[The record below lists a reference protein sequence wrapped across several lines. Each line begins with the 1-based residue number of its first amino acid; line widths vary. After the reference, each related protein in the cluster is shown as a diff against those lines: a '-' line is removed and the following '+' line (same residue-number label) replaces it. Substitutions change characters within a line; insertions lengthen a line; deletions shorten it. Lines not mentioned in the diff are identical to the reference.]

1 MNNCNSCRKK
11 FCCINCDN
19 HCSHI
24 DEDEMAYYK
33 QERALER
40 CERDEY
46 RKGCRRQNDSNY

>member
-33 QERALER
+33 QERAFER